1 MKKSLDRFIEY
12 VKIDTQ
18 SDANSNTTPSAMKE
32 FDLLNILKDEM
43 IALGVQDVELESSGV
58 LYGTIPANTDEK
70 IDAIGFLA
78 HVDTASE
85 ASGKNVLPRIVTN
98 YDGKNIVLN
107 KELNIVMSPDE
118 FPSLKNHVGKS
129 LVVTD
134 GTTLLGAD
142 DKAGVA
148 EVMTLV
154 DYLLSHKEIIH
165 GPIKIAFTPDEEVGR
180 GTDSFDIKKFG
191 ADFAFTVDG
200 GTVNEYEYENF
211 NAAAAKVLISGLSCH
226 PGSAKNIMINAQL
239 IAIEFNSMLNP
250 NMVPS
255 KTEGYEGF
263 NHMLNM
269 KGEVESAELNYIIRN
284 HNRELLE
291 EQKRS
296 FVEIANKIN
305 SKYQKELVKVEIK
318 DSYYNMAELILKHPN
333 IISLAKDAITNVGL
347 VPVANPIRGGTD
359 GARLTYDGLPC
370 PNLGTGGYNYHG
382 RFEYLV
388 IEEMEKSVEVLIEIV
403 KLTASRKTI
412 L

>member
-1 MKKSLDRFIEY
+1 
-12 VKIDTQ
+12 
-18 SDANSNTTPSAMKE
+18 
-32 FDLLNILKDEM
+32 
-43 IALGVQDVELESSGV
+43 
-58 LYGTIPANTDEK
+58 
-70 IDAIGFLA
+70 
-78 HVDTASE
+78 
-85 ASGKNVLPRIVTN
+85 
-98 YDGKNIVLN
+98 
-107 KELNIVMSPDE
+107 
-118 FPSLKNHVGKS
+118 
-129 LVVTD
+129 
-134 GTTLLGAD
+134 
-142 DKAGVA
+142 
-148 EVMTLV
+148 
-154 DYLLSHKEIIH
+154 
-165 GPIKIAFTPDEEVGR
+165 
-180 GTDSFDIKKFG
+180 
-191 ADFAFTVDG
+191 
-200 GTVNEYEYENF
+200 
-211 NAAAAKVLISGLSCH
+211 
-226 PGSAKNIMINAQL
+226 MINAQL